1 MRPAPDTYPQ
11 YYGLYIPLVPENN
24 VVDALVANWNSLH
37 HFFSSIPSALENF
50 AYQPGKWT
58 IKEVALHLSD
68 TERVMAYRALR
79 FARKD
84 PQQLLPFDENHY
96 VANAAVQQRSLEDIL
111 HEFRTV
117 REATLSLFKSFS
129 NETLLLKGGTKMGET
144 SVLAIGYMITGH
156 TIHHANVVRERY
168 LEVKK

>member
-1 MRPAPDTYPQ
+1 MRPATGTYPQ

-24 VVDALVANWNSLH
+24 IVDALTANAGYLQS
-37 HFFSSIPSALENF
+37 FFSSIPSDQEDF

-84 PQQLLPFDENHY
+84 PQQLLPFDEDHY
-96 VANAAVQQRSLEDIL
+96 VANAGAKNRSLGDIL
-111 HEFRTV
+111 HELGTV
-117 REATLSLFKSFS
+117 REATLSLYKSFS
-129 NETLLLKGGTKMGET
+129 DETLLLRGGTKLGET
-144 SVLAIGYMITGH
+144 SVLAIGYMIAGH
-156 TIHHANVVRERY
+156 AIHHAGVVRERY
-168 LEVKK
+168 LKVEK